1 MLQQDAASFQLTRLK
16 RTIVNQ
22 KEPLRLVLDLRA
34 RTWPGA
40 VDTPKR
46 TATTAAAATTMKT
59 SQVQAKKADCVPAR
73 GLPKLKAVGR
83 GGEGEGMRKG
93 KEETDTT
100 RGIWNKGIKGLVSFS
115 QIVSVA
121 QEKVKLLVS
130 PEMEREGKKK
140 AVTATKKRRKWEMCC
155 FL

>member
-1 MLQQDAASFQLTRLK
+1 
-16 RTIVNQ
+16 
-22 KEPLRLVLDLRA
+22 
-34 RTWPGA
+34 
-40 VDTPKR
+40 
-46 TATTAAAATTMKT
+46 
-59 SQVQAKKADCVPAR
+59 
-73 GLPKLKAVGR
+73 
-83 GGEGEGMRKG
+83 MRKG

-100 RGIWNKGIKGLVSFS
+100 KGIWNKGIKGLVSFS

-140 AVTATKKRRKWEMCC
+140 PVTATKKRRKREMCC